1 MENEVLFVVIL
12 YWRIECVEQ
21 YVMEMELI
29 NSYLTGRMCPYLFF
43 EWDGF
48 CNLILKFAA
57 YVDIQYGENLWGCIL
72 F

>member
-1 MENEVLFVVIL
+1 MENEILFVVIL

-29 NSYLTGRMCPYLFF
+29 NSCLTGRMYPYLFF
-43 EWDGF
+43 EWDGL
-48 CNLILKFAA
+48 CDLILMFAV
-57 YVDIQYGENLWGCIL
+57 YVDVRYEEDLWGCIP